1 MTFSPTLPSLRCIFQ
16 LFSYKKAIVMPA
28 TGLKATEEEM
38 REKGKENK
46 VEKTGKRNTDPLK

>member
-1 MTFSPTLPSLRCIFQ
+1 
-16 LFSYKKAIVMPA
+16 MPA

-46 VEKTGKRNTDPLK
+46 VEKKGKRNTDPLK